1 MLEWTRQGVSGDEG
15 GIVIL
20 DQTVWWVRKFLKLP
34 RKQTKK
40 YNKPNHLASK
50 HAIYK
55 GDENKLIFSGFRDIC
70 DIHIIYFGYLM

>member
-15 GIVIL
+15 KIVIL

-55 GDENKLIFSGFRDIC
+55 
-70 DIHIIYFGYLM
+70 

>member
-1 MLEWTRQGVSGDEG
+1 MLEWTRQGVSGEEG
-15 GIVIL
+15 GLFIL

-40 YNKPNHLASK
+40 YNKQKHLASK

-55 GDENKLIFSGFRDIC
+55 
-70 DIHIIYFGYLM
+70 